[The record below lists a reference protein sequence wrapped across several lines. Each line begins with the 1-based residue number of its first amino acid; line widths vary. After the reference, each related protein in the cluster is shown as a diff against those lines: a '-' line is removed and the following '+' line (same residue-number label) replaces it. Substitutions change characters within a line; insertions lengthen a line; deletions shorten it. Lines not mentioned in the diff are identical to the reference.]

1 MNHTHAATAAA
12 RPAGDSEADSVA
24 SVSPLRLAS
33 PQPQPHATP
42 HAPPARATAAAAAAS
57 LSAPSALSSASS
69 SSASP
74 SSTTAAAVAAVAAA
88 RVARR
93 RSIERE
99 IFGSPVADDASDSE
113 EFIKRGGDYNVDIAD
128 AGLRLLKQ
136 LNDSAPIAAA
146 AAAVVDYARL
156 PATTNISV
164 PALPLAPSRLQ
175 SVSTSDASSSS
186 QPPRSADITNMLR
199 DGSSLQADEHHPARV
214 TLSKSASSSALMT
227 PLASHTRSTTVSD
240 NGPIMR
246 DRYGFARSFQ
256 YISRQD
262 YIAFDYYYT
271 AIETRRAAKWEIFL
285 RKYAPQLP
293 PRSDKLKRYIRKGI
307 PHHLRESCWFHY
319 SGAEKLMRD
328 NSGLYSLLT
337 SREVRDRGAGYSKE
351 NHKILE
357 FIEVLERDLH
367 RTFPDNILFNLK
379 TNANHGDQ
387 SASTVTP
394 ADAELL
400 QSQNTQQTQ
409 HVKSLRKVLVA
420 FAYYTWPH
428 PDDSRNPP
436 RQCSYR
442 IGYCQSLNF
451 VAGLIL
457 LVFLPNQLSKTTG
470 AAAAPAAQTAG
481 GSSASM
487 LPPLPVTSNETD
499 SAAISRAEE
508 RAFWML
514 VAVVEQLLP
523 PEMYGAS
530 LEGAQV
536 AQEVLWKWLLGERGG
551 RFGVGKVAKWVGD
564 MEAGDGDGGN
574 TRRSRGWRNQQHQ
587 QHANAGAGMPP
598 LSLVTTSWFM
608 TVFINV
614 LPIETVLRV
623 WDCFCYQGEKV
634 LMRVTLT
641 LLKIHE
647 DEVLACSDTTD
658 AWRLIKEIPPRMI
671 DAHKL
676 MDICFKP
683 RVTLKVFDGGPMSIG
698 ASTLSVN
705 TLSDSAGSRSHR
717 RPSVTSSNVSIRSVD
732 SEDNLGGGG
741 SRLMIANDPLRKFS
755 EKLARSGG
763 GGGGGSLGGVGSGS
777 GEGVGE
783 GATPAAG
790 GKVPRRGVGSVSTK
804 LIEHYRAVALAERR
818 AAAGRK

>member
-1 MNHTHAATAAA
+1 
-12 RPAGDSEADSVA
+12 
-24 SVSPLRLAS
+24 
-33 PQPQPHATP
+33 
-42 HAPPARATAAAAAAS
+42 
-57 LSAPSALSSASS
+57 
-69 SSASP
+69 
-74 SSTTAAAVAAVAAA
+74 
-88 RVARR
+88 
-93 RSIERE
+93 
-99 IFGSPVADDASDSE
+99 
-113 EFIKRGGDYNVDIAD
+113 
-128 AGLRLLKQ
+128 
-136 LNDSAPIAAA
+136 
-146 AAAVVDYARL
+146 
-156 PATTNISV
+156 
-164 PALPLAPSRLQ
+164 
-175 SVSTSDASSSS
+175 
-186 QPPRSADITNMLR
+186 MLR

-357 FIEVLERDLH
+357 FIEVLERD
-367 RTFPDNILFNLK
+367 
-379 TNANHGDQ
+379 
-387 SASTVTP
+387 
-394 ADAELL
+394 
-400 QSQNTQQTQ
+400 
-409 HVKSLRKVLVA
+409 
-420 FAYYTWPH
+420 
-428 PDDSRNPP
+428 
-436 RQCSYR
+436 R